1 MFLAP
6 IFKSVTKEFCEEM
19 KQSKLFTKT
28 SKTLPKDEISIN
40 SQLLLKSGF
49 IDKEIAGVYSFL
61 PLGHRVLNK
70 IINIIREEMNAID
83 GQEILLTALQSPQT
97 WEPTDRW
104 DDAKMDVWFK
114 TELKN
119 GSKLGLAPTHEEPL
133 TKLMKKFIT
142 SYKDL
147 PAYAYQFQTKFRNE
161 TRAKSGIL
169 RTREFIMKDLYSFCR
184 DQNELDT
191 YYERAKNAYI
201 KIFDRLGLGE
211 ITYVTYASG
220 GTFCKFSHEF
230 QTLCE
235 YGEDLIYISEEKKIA
250 INREIFTDE
259 IVAEFGLSKADF
271 VEKKAIEVG
280 NIFKLGT
287 KFSDGLGLVYA
298 DETGER
304 KPVIMGSY
312 GIGPGR
318 VMGTIVE
325 THHDDKGIIWPQ
337 EVAPYR
343 VHIVSLGKEEA
354 VQIEAEKL
362 YQQLNQQ
369 GIETL
374 WDDRINVGP
383 GAKFADSDLIG
394 CPVRIT
400 VSGKTLEKGQYE
412 VKRRNSQQV
421 EFVDHGNIIDYL
433 K

>member
-1 MFLAP
+1 
-6 IFKSVTKEFCEEM
+6 M

-28 SKTLPKDEISIN
+28 SKTLPKDEVSLN

-49 IDKEIAGVYSFL
+49 IDKEMAGAYSFL

-70 IINIIREEMNAID
+70 IINVIREEMNAID
-83 GQEILLTALQSPQT
+83 GQEMMLTSLQSPAT

-104 DDAKMDVWFK
+104 DDQKMDVWFK

-119 GSKLGLAPTHEEPL
+119 GNQLGLAPTHEEPL
-133 TKLMKKFIT
+133 TKLMKKFIN

-147 PAYAYQFQTKFRNE
+147 PVFAYQFQTKFRNE

-184 DQNELDT
+184 TQEELDE
-191 YYERAKNAYI
+191 YYERAKAAYV
-201 KIFDRLGLGE
+201 KIFARLGLGA
-211 ITYVTYASG
+211 ITYVTFASG
-220 GTFCKFSHEF
+220 GTFSRFSHEF

-235 YGEDLIYISEEKKIA
+235 YGEDIIYINEEKKIA

-259 IVAEFGLSKADF
+259 IIKEFGLQKEDF

-287 KFSDGLGLVYA
+287 KFSDALGLQFV
-298 DETGER
+298 EENGER

-312 GIGPGR
+312 GIGPAR
-318 VMGTIVE
+318 AMGTVVE
-325 THHDDKGIIWPQ
+325 TCNDEKGIIWPKNI
-337 EVAPYR
+337 APFQ
-343 VHIVSLGKEEA
+343 VHIISLGKDEVIASES
-354 VQIEAEKL
+354 EKL
-362 YQQLNQQ
+362 YTQLLAHNL
-369 GIETL
+369 EVL
-374 WDDRINVGP
+374 WDDRPNVNP

-394 CPVRIT
+394 CPIRIT
-400 VSGKTLEKGQYE
+400 VSGKNIENRQYE
-412 VKRRNSQQV
+412 VKRRIGGDAMYIPQENIL
-421 EFVDHGNIIDYL
+421 EFLEKEL

>member
-1 MFLAP
+1 MR
-6 IFKSVTKEFCEEM
+6 
-19 KQSKLFTKT
+19 QSKLFTKT
-28 SKTLPKDEISIN
+28 SKTLPKDEVSVN

-61 PLGHRVLNK
+61 PMGYRVLDK

-83 GQEILLTALQSPQT
+83 GQEIMLTALQSPQT

-104 DDAKMDVWFK
+104 DDSKMDVWFK

-147 PAYAYQFQTKFRNE
+147 PVYAYQFQTKFRNE

-184 DQNELDT
+184 NQQELDE
-191 YYERAKNAYI
+191 YYEKAKAAYVR
-201 KIFDRLGLGE
+201 IFERLGLGD

-220 GTFCKFSHEF
+220 GTFSKFSHEF

-235 YGEDLIYISEEKKIA
+235 YGEDLIYINEEKKIA
-250 INREIFTDE
+250 INREIFEDE
-259 IVAEFGLSKADF
+259 ILSEFGLTKADF

-287 KFSDGLGLVYA
+287 KFSDGLGLQYV
-298 DETGER
+298 DENGER
-304 KPVIMGSY
+304 KNVIMGSY

-325 THHDDKGIIWPQ
+325 THNDKNGIIWPK
-337 EVAPYR
+337 EVAPYQ
-343 VHIVSLGKEEA
+343 VHIVSLGKDEVVMQES
-354 VQIEAEKL
+354 EKL
-362 YQQLNQQ
+362 YNQLNQA
-369 GIETL
+369 GYEVL
-374 WDDRINVGP
+374 WDDRTNLGP

-394 CPVRIT
+394 CPIRIT
-400 VSGKTLEKGQYE
+400 VSGKNIEKSQYE
-412 VKRRNSQQV
+412 VKRRIGGDA
-421 EFVDHGNIIDYL
+421 EFIPQNDIEAFLANEL

>member
-1 MFLAP
+1 MR
-6 IFKSVTKEFCEEM
+6 
-19 KQSKLFTKT
+19 QSRLFTKT
-28 SKTLPKDEISIN
+28 SKTLPKDEVSIN

-70 IINIIREEMNAID
+70 IINVIRQEMNAID
-83 GQEILLTALQSPQT
+83 GQEILMTALQSPQT

-119 GSKLGLAPTHEEPL
+119 GSQLGLAPTHEEPL
-133 TKLMKKFIT
+133 TKLMKKFIN

-147 PAYAYQFQTKFRNE
+147 PAFAYQFQTKFRNE

-184 DQNELDT
+184 DQAELDE
-191 YYERAKNAYI
+191 YYEKAKNAYI
-201 KIFDRLGLGE
+201 KIFDRLGIGE

-220 GTFCKFSHEF
+220 GTFSKFSHEF

-235 YGEDLIYISEEKKIA
+235 YGEDIIYINEEKKIA
-250 INREIFTDE
+250 INREIFVDE
-259 IVAEFGLSKADF
+259 VIAEFGLTRNDF

-287 KFSDGLGLVYA
+287 KFSDGLGLQYV
-298 DETGER
+298 DEKGER

-325 THHDDKGIIWPQ
+325 THNDEKGIIWPK
-337 EVAPYR
+337 EVAPYQ
-343 VHIVSLGKEEA
+343 VHIVSLGKEDSIMAES
-354 VQIEAEKL
+354 EKL
-362 YQQLNQQ
+362 YRLLNEN
-369 GIETL
+369 GFETL
-374 WDDRINVGP
+374 WDDRVNLNP

-394 CPVRIT
+394 CPVRVT
-400 VSGKTLEKGQYE
+400 VSGKNIENRQYE
-412 VKRRNSQQV
+412 VKRRSGGEV
-421 EFVDHGNIIDYL
+421 EFIPQESIIDYL
-433 K
+433 KK

>member
-1 MFLAP
+1 MR
-6 IFKSVTKEFCEEM
+6 
-19 KQSKLFTKT
+19 QSKLFTKT
-28 SKTLPKDEISIN
+28 SKTLPKDEVSVN

-61 PLGHRVLNK
+61 PMGYRVLDK

-83 GQEILLTALQSPQT
+83 GQEIMLTALQSPQT

-104 DDAKMDVWFK
+104 DDSKMDVWFK

-147 PAYAYQFQTKFRNE
+147 PVYAYQFQTKFRNE

-184 DQNELDT
+184 NQQELDE
-191 YYERAKNAYI
+191 YYEKAKAAYVR
-201 KIFDRLGLGE
+201 IFERLGLGD

-220 GTFCKFSHEF
+220 GTFSKFSHEF

-235 YGEDLIYISEEKKIA
+235 YGEDLIYINEEKKIA
-250 INREIFTDE
+250 INREIFEDE
-259 IVAEFGLSKADF
+259 ILSEFGLTKADF

-287 KFSDGLGLVYA
+287 KFSDGLGLQYV
-298 DETGER
+298 DENGER
-304 KPVIMGSY
+304 KNVIMGSY

-325 THHDDKGIIWPQ
+325 THNDKNGIIWPK
-337 EVAPYR
+337 EVAPYQ
-343 VHIVSLGKEEA
+343 VHIVSLGKDEVVMQES
-354 VQIEAEKL
+354 EKL
-362 YQQLNQQ
+362 YNQLNQA
-369 GIETL
+369 GYEVL
-374 WDDRINVGP
+374 WDDRTNLGP

-394 CPVRIT
+394 CPIRIT
-400 VSGKTLEKGQYE
+400 VSGKNIEKSQYE
-412 VKRRNSQQV
+412 VKRRIGGDA
-421 EFVDHGNIIDYL
+421 EFIPQNDIEAFLDNEL

>member
-1 MFLAP
+1 
-6 IFKSVTKEFCEEM
+6 M

-28 SKTLPKDEISIN
+28 SKTLPKDEVSVN

-49 IDKEIAGVYSFL
+49 IDKEMAGAYSYL
-61 PLGHRVLNK
+61 PLGLRVLNK

-83 GQEILLTALQSPQT
+83 GQELSLTALQNQAT
-97 WEPTDRW
+97 WEATDRW
-104 DDAKMDVWFK
+104 DDQKMDVWFK

-119 GSKLGLAPTHEEPL
+119 GTKLGLAPTHEEPL
-133 TKLMKKFIT
+133 TKLMKKFIN

-184 DQNELDT
+184 NQQELDE
-191 YYERAKNAYI
+191 YYERAKAAYVR
-201 KIFDRLGLGE
+201 IFERLGLGA

-220 GTFCKFSHEF
+220 GTFSRFSHEF

-235 YGEDLIYISEEKKIA
+235 YGEDIIYINEEKKIA
-250 INREIFTDE
+250 INREIFEDA
-259 IVAEFGLSKADF
+259 IIAEFGLTKADF

-287 KFSDGLGLVYA
+287 KFSDGLGLQYV

-325 THHDDKGIIWPQ
+325 TCNDEKGIIWPKNI
-337 EVAPYR
+337 APYH
-343 VHIVSLGKEEA
+343 VHIISLGKEES
-354 VQIEAEKL
+354 INDEAQKLHDLLEK
-362 YQQLNQQ
+362 NN
-369 GIETL
+369 IETL
-374 WDDRINVGP
+374 WDDRPNVNP
-383 GAKFADSDLIG
+383 GAKFADADLIG
-394 CPVRIT
+394 CPIRIT
-400 VSGKTLEKGQYE
+400 VSGKNMEKGQYE
-412 VKRRNSQQV
+412 IKRRAGGDAEFIDQSQILNFLA
-421 EFVDHGNIIDYL
+421 EAL

>member
-1 MFLAP
+1 
-6 IFKSVTKEFCEEM
+6 M
-19 KQSKLFTKT
+19 KQSRLFTKT
-28 SKTLPKDEISIN
+28 SKTLPKDEVSIN

-61 PLGHRVLNK
+61 PLGHRVLHK
-70 IINIIREEMNAID
+70 IINVIREEMNAID
-83 GQEILLTALQSPQT
+83 GQEMLLTALQAPQT
-97 WEPTDRW
+97 WEATDRW

-133 TKLMKKFIT
+133 TKLMKKFIN

-147 PAYAYQFQTKFRNE
+147 PVFAYQFQTKFRNE

-184 DQNELDT
+184 DQNELDG

-201 KIFDRLGLGE
+201 RIFQRLGLGD

-235 YGEDLIYISEEKKIA
+235 YGEDLIYINEEKKVA

-271 VEKKAIEVG
+271 VERKAIEVG

-287 KFSDGLGLVYA
+287 KFSDGLGLQYV
-298 DETGER
+298 DENGER

-325 THHDDKGIIWPQ
+325 THHDEKGIIWPL
-337 EVAPYR
+337 EVAPYK
-343 VHIVSLGKEEA
+343 VHIVALGKEDAINQEA
-354 VQIEAEKL
+354 DRL
-362 YQQLNQQ
+362 YRQLNDN

-374 WDDRINVGP
+374 LDDRINLNP
-383 GAKFADSDLIG
+383 GAKFADADLIG

-400 VSGKTLEKGQYE
+400 VSGKNMENRQYE
-412 VKRRNSQQV
+412 VKRRAGGDV
-421 EFVDHGNIIDYL
+421 EFIPQDNIMHYL
-433 K
+433 NDCLK

>member
-1 MFLAP
+1 MR
-6 IFKSVTKEFCEEM
+6 
-19 KQSKLFTKT
+19 QSKLFTKT
-28 SKTLPKDEISIN
+28 SKTLPKDEVSIN

-49 IDKEIAGVYSFL
+49 IDKEMAGAYSFL
-61 PLGHRVLNK
+61 PLGHRVLDK

-83 GQEILLTALQSPQT
+83 GQEIMLTALQSPQT
-97 WEPTDRW
+97 WEATGRW
-104 DDAKMDVWFK
+104 DDQKMDVWFK

-119 GSKLGLAPTHEEPL
+119 GSQLGLAPTHEEPL

-147 PAYAYQFQTKFRNE
+147 PAFPYQFQTKFRNE

-184 DQNELDT
+184 DQQELDE
-191 YYERAKNAYI
+191 YYERAKEAYV
-201 KIFDRLGLGE
+201 KIFARLGLGD

-230 QTLCE
+230 QTLCD
-235 YGEDLIYISEEKKIA
+235 YGEDLIYVNEEKMIA

-259 IVAEFGLSKADF
+259 IVADFGLTKNDF

-287 KFSDGLGLVYA
+287 KFSDGIGLVYV
-298 DETGER
+298 DENQQR

-325 THHDDKGIIWPQ
+325 THHDDKGIIWPAS
-337 EVAPYR
+337 VAPYQ
-343 VHIVSLGKEEA
+343 VHIVSLGKDDA
-354 VQIEAEKL
+354 IQNQAEKL
-362 YQQLNQQ
+362 YNSLQQH
-369 GIETL
+369 GFEVL
-374 WDDRINVGP
+374 WDDRRSVNP

-394 CPVRIT
+394 CPTRIT
-400 VSGKTLEKGQYE
+400 VSGKNMEKQQYE
-412 VKRRNSQQV
+412 VKQRCGGDAQYIPQDKIV
-421 EFVDHGNIIDYL
+421 EFL
-433 K
+433 QAQK

>member
-1 MFLAP
+1 
-6 IFKSVTKEFCEEM
+6 M

-28 SKTLPKDEISIN
+28 SKTLPKDEVSLN

-49 IDKEIAGVYSFL
+49 IDKEMAGAYSFL

-70 IINIIREEMNAID
+70 IINVIREEMNAIE
-83 GQEILLTALQSPQT
+83 GQEIMLTSLQAPAT

-104 DDAKMDVWFK
+104 DDQKMDVWFK

-119 GSKLGLAPTHEEPL
+119 GNQLGLAPTHEEPL
-133 TKLMKKFIT
+133 TKLMKKFIN

-147 PAYAYQFQTKFRNE
+147 PVFAYQFQTKFRNE

-184 DQNELDT
+184 TQEELDE
-191 YYERAKNAYI
+191 YYERAKAAYV
-201 KIFDRLGLGE
+201 KIFDRLGLGA
-211 ITYVTYASG
+211 ITYVTFASG
-220 GTFCKFSHEF
+220 GTFSRFSHEF

-235 YGEDLIYISEEKKIA
+235 YGEDIIYINEEKKIA

-259 IVAEFGLSKADF
+259 IIKEFGLQREDF

-287 KFSDGLGLVYA
+287 KFSDALGLQFV
-298 DETGER
+298 EENGER

-312 GIGPGR
+312 GIGPAR
-318 VMGTIVE
+318 TMGTVVE
-325 THHDDKGIIWPQ
+325 TCNDEKGIIWPKNI
-337 EVAPYR
+337 APFQ
-343 VHIVSLGKEEA
+343 VHIISLGKDEVIASES
-354 VQIEAEKL
+354 EKL
-362 YQQLNQQ
+362 YMQLLAQNF
-369 GIETL
+369 EVL
-374 WDDRINVGP
+374 WDDRPNVNP

-394 CPVRIT
+394 CPIRIT
-400 VSGKTLEKGQYE
+400 VSGKNIENKQYE
-412 VKRRNSQQV
+412 VKRRIGGDAMYIPQETIV
-421 EFVDHGNIIDYL
+421 EFLEKEL

>member
-1 MFLAP
+1 
-6 IFKSVTKEFCEEM
+6 M
-19 KQSKLFTKT
+19 KQSRLFTKT
-28 SKTLPKDEISIN
+28 SKTLPKDEVSVN

-49 IDKEIAGVYSFL
+49 IDKEMAGAYSYL
-61 PLGHRVLNK
+61 PLGLRVLNK

-83 GQEILLTALQSPQT
+83 GQELSLTALQNQAT
-97 WEPTDRW
+97 WEATDRW
-104 DDAKMDVWFK
+104 DDQKMDVWFK

-119 GSKLGLAPTHEEPL
+119 GTTLGLAPTHEEPL
-133 TKLMKKFIT
+133 TRLMKKFIN

-184 DQNELDT
+184 NQQELDE
-191 YYERAKNAYI
+191 YYERAKAAYVR
-201 KIFDRLGLGE
+201 IFERLGLGD
-211 ITYVTYASG
+211 ITYVTFASG
-220 GTFCKFSHEF
+220 GTFSRFSHEF

-235 YGEDLIYISEEKKIA
+235 YGEDIIYINEAKKIA

-259 IVAEFGLSKADF
+259 IIAEFGLTRADF

-287 KFSDGLGLVYA
+287 KFSDGLGLQYV

-325 THHDDKGIIWPQ
+325 TCNDEKGIIWPKNI
-337 EVAPYR
+337 APYH
-343 VHIVSLGKEEA
+343 VHIISLGKEES
-354 VQIEAEKL
+354 INDEAQKLHDLLEK
-362 YQQLNQQ
+362 NN
-369 GIETL
+369 IETL
-374 WDDRINVGP
+374 WDDRPNVNP
-383 GAKFADSDLIG
+383 GAKFADADLIG
-394 CPVRIT
+394 CPIRIT
-400 VSGKTLEKGQYE
+400 VSGKNIEKGQYE
-412 VKRRNSQQV
+412 IKRRAGGDA
-421 EFVDHGNIIDYL
+421 EFIDQNQILAYL
-433 K
+433 AEALK

>member
-1 MFLAP
+1 
-6 IFKSVTKEFCEEM
+6 
-19 KQSKLFTKT
+19 
-28 SKTLPKDEISIN
+28 
-40 SQLLLKSGF
+40 
-49 IDKEIAGVYSFL
+49 
-61 PLGHRVLNK
+61 
-70 IINIIREEMNAID
+70 
-83 GQEILLTALQSPQT
+83 
-97 WEPTDRW
+97 
-104 DDAKMDVWFK
+104 MDVWFK

-133 TKLMKKFIT
+133 TKLMKKFIN

-184 DQNELDT
+184 DQQELDA

-235 YGEDLIYISEEKKIA
+235 YGEDLIYINEDKKIA

-259 IVAEFGLSKADF
+259 IIAEFGLTKADF

-287 KFSDGLGLVYA
+287 KFSDGLGLHYV
-298 DETGER
+298 DENGER

-325 THHDDKGIIWPQ
+325 THHDEKGIIWPR
-337 EVAPYR
+337 EVAPYL

-354 VQIEAEKL
+354 VQVEAEKL
-362 YQQLNQQ
+362 YDMLTAA

-374 WDDRINVGP
+374 WDDRISVGP

-394 CPVRIT
+394 CPIRIT
-400 VSGKTLEKGQYE
+400 VSGKNIEKGQLE
-412 VKRRNSQQV
+412 VKKRDAKDA
-421 EFVDHGNIIDYL
+421 EFIDQNNILAYL

>member
-1 MFLAP
+1 
-6 IFKSVTKEFCEEM
+6 M
-19 KQSKLFTKT
+19 KQSRLFTKT
-28 SKTLPKDEISIN
+28 SKTLPKDEVSVN

-49 IDKEIAGVYSFL
+49 IDKEMAGAYSYL
-61 PLGHRVLNK
+61 PLGLRVLNK

-83 GQEILLTALQSPQT
+83 GQELSLTALQNQAT
-97 WEPTDRW
+97 WEATDRW
-104 DDAKMDVWFK
+104 DDQKMDVWFK

-119 GSKLGLAPTHEEPL
+119 GTTLGLAPTHEEPL
-133 TKLMKKFIT
+133 TRLMKKFIN

-184 DQNELDT
+184 NQQELDE
-191 YYERAKNAYI
+191 YYERAKAAYVR
-201 KIFDRLGLGE
+201 IFERLGLGD
-211 ITYVTYASG
+211 ITYVTFASG
-220 GTFCKFSHEF
+220 GTFSRFSHEF

-235 YGEDLIYISEEKKIA
+235 YGEDIIYINEEKKIA

-259 IVAEFGLSKADF
+259 IIGEFGLTRADF

-287 KFSDGLGLVYA
+287 KFSDGLGLHYV

-325 THHDDKGIIWPQ
+325 TCNDEKGIIWPKNI
-337 EVAPYR
+337 APYH
-343 VHIVSLGKEEA
+343 VHIISLGKEES
-354 VQIEAEKL
+354 INDEAQKLHDLLEK
-362 YQQLNQQ
+362 NN
-369 GIETL
+369 IETL
-374 WDDRINVGP
+374 WDDRPNVNP
-383 GAKFADSDLIG
+383 GAKFADADLIG
-394 CPVRIT
+394 CPIRIT
-400 VSGKTLEKGQYE
+400 VSGKNIEKGQYE
-412 VKRRNSQQV
+412 IKRRAGGDA
-421 EFVDHGNIIDYL
+421 EFIDQNQILAYL
-433 K
+433 GEALK

>member
-1 MFLAP
+1 MR
-6 IFKSVTKEFCEEM
+6 
-19 KQSKLFTKT
+19 QSKLFTKT
-28 SKTLPKDEISIN
+28 SKTLPKDEVSIN

-49 IDKEIAGVYSFL
+49 IDKDIAGVYSFL
-61 PLGHRVLNK
+61 PLGYIVLNK
-70 IINIIREEMNAID
+70 IIKVIREEMNAID
-83 GQEILLTALQSPQT
+83 GQELLLAALQSPAT

-104 DDAKMDVWFK
+104 DDKKMDVWFK

-119 GSKLGLAPTHEEPL
+119 KSQLGLAPTHEEPL
-133 TKLMKKFIT
+133 TKLMKKFIN

-147 PAYAYQFQTKFRNE
+147 PVYAYQFQTKFRNE

-169 RTREFIMKDLYSFCR
+169 RTREFIMKDLYSFCKS
-184 DQNELDT
+184 QEELDA
-191 YYERAKNAYI
+191 YYEIAKNAYV
-201 KIFDRLGLGE
+201 KIFDRLGIGE

-235 YGEDLIYISEEKKIA
+235 YGEDLIYINEEKKIA
-250 INREIFTDE
+250 INREIFTDDL
-259 IVAEFGLSKADF
+259 VKEFGLTKADF

-287 KFSDGLGLVYA
+287 KFSDALGLQFV
-298 DETGER
+298 DETGAR
-304 KPVIMGSY
+304 HPVIMGSY

-325 THHDDKGIIWPQ
+325 THNDGKGILWPK
-337 EVAPYR
+337 EIAPYH
-343 VHIVSLGKEEA
+343 VHIISLGKDEA

-362 YQQLNQQ
+362 YNLLNEKN
-369 GIETL
+369 IEVL
-374 WDDRINVGP
+374 WDDRISVNP

-394 CPVRIT
+394 CPIRIT
-400 VSGKTLEKGQYE
+400 VSGKNMEKNQYE
-412 VKRRNSQQV
+412 VKRRSGGDAEYIPQDDV
-421 EFVDHGNIIDYL
+421 ISFLEKEL

>member
-1 MFLAP
+1 
-6 IFKSVTKEFCEEM
+6 M

-28 SKTLPKDEISIN
+28 SKTLPKDEVSVN

-49 IDKEIAGVYSFL
+49 IDKEMAGVYSYL

-70 IINIIREEMNAID
+70 IINIIREEMNAIG
-83 GQEILLTALQSPQT
+83 GQEIMLTALQSPAT
-97 WEPTDRW
+97 WQATDRW
-104 DDAKMDVWFK
+104 DDQKMDVWFK

-119 GSKLGLAPTHEEPL
+119 GSQLGLAPTHEEPL

-147 PAYAYQFQTKFRNE
+147 PAFPYQFQTKFRNE

-184 DQNELDT
+184 NQQELDE
-191 YYERAKNAYI
+191 YYEKAKAAYVR
-201 KIFDRLGLGE
+201 IFDRLGLGH
-211 ITYVTYASG
+211 ITYITFASG
-220 GTFCKFSHEF
+220 GTFSKFSHEF

-235 YGEDLIYISEEKKIA
+235 YGEDIIYVNEEKKIA
-250 INREIFTDE
+250 INREIFEDE
-259 IVAEFGLSKADF
+259 IVKEFGLTKADF

-287 KFSDGLGLVYA
+287 KFSENLDLKYA
-298 DETGER
+298 DESGA
-304 KPVIMGSY
+304 KQPVIMGSY

-325 THHDDKGIIWPQ
+325 TCNDEKGIIWPKNI
-337 EVAPYR
+337 APYQ
-343 VHIVSLGKEEA
+343 VHIISLGKDEA
-354 VQIEAEKL
+354 IMQESENL
-362 YQQLNQQ
+362 YNSLQANNF
-369 GIETL
+369 EVL
-374 WDDRINVGP
+374 WDDRTSVNP

-394 CPVRIT
+394 CPIRIT
-400 VSGKTLEKGQYE
+400 VSGKNIENKQYE
-412 VKRRNSQQV
+412 VKRRAGGDA
-421 EFVDHGNIIDYL
+421 EFIPQDQIVKFLAEEL

>member
-1 MFLAP
+1 
-6 IFKSVTKEFCEEM
+6 M
-19 KQSKLFTKT
+19 KQSRLFTKT
-28 SKTLPKDEISIN
+28 SKTLPKDEVSIN

-61 PLGHRVLNK
+61 PLGHRVLHK
-70 IINIIREEMNAID
+70 IINVIREEMNAID
-83 GQEILLTALQSPQT
+83 GQEMLLTALQAPQT
-97 WEPTDRW
+97 WEATDRW

-133 TKLMKKFIT
+133 TKLMKKFIN

-147 PAYAYQFQTKFRNE
+147 PVFAYQFQTKFRNE

-184 DQNELDT
+184 DQNELDG

-201 KIFDRLGLGE
+201 RIFQRLGLGD

-235 YGEDLIYISEEKKIA
+235 YGEDLIYINEEKKVA

-271 VEKKAIEVG
+271 VERKAIEVG

-287 KFSDGLGLVYA
+287 KFSDGLGLQYV
-298 DETGER
+298 DENGER

-325 THHDDKGIIWPQ
+325 THHDEKGIIWPL
-337 EVAPYR
+337 EVAPYK
-343 VHIVSLGKEEA
+343 VHIVALGKEDAINQEA
-354 VQIEAEKL
+354 DRL
-362 YQQLNQQ
+362 YRQLNDN

-374 WDDRINVGP
+374 LDDRINLNP
-383 GAKFADSDLIG
+383 GAKFADADLIG

-400 VSGKTLEKGQYE
+400 VSGKNMENRQYE
-412 VKRRNSQQV
+412 VKRRAGGDV
-421 EFVDHGNIIDYL
+421 EFIPQDNIMQYL
-433 K
+433 NDCLK

>member
-1 MFLAP
+1 
-6 IFKSVTKEFCEEM
+6 M

-28 SKTLPKDEISIN
+28 SKTLPKDEVSIN

-49 IDKEIAGVYSFL
+49 IDKEMAGVYSYL

-83 GQEILLTALQSPQT
+83 GQELLLTALQSPST

-104 DDAKMDVWFK
+104 DDKKMDVWFK

-119 GSKLGLAPTHEEPL
+119 GAQLGLAPTHEEPL

-147 PAYAYQFQTKFRNE
+147 PTFPYQFQTKFRNE

-184 DQNELDT
+184 NQQELDE
-191 YYERAKNAYI
+191 YYERAKAAYV
-201 KIFDRLGLGE
+201 KIFDRLGLGA
-211 ITYVTYASG
+211 ITYVTFASG

-230 QTLCE
+230 QTLCD
-235 YGEDLIYISEEKKIA
+235 YGEDIIYVNEEKKIA
-250 INREIFTDE
+250 INREIFSDE
-259 IVAEFGLSKADF
+259 VASEFGLTKADF

-287 KFSDGLGLVYA
+287 KFSESLGLQYV
-298 DETGER
+298 DETSAR
-304 KPVIMGSY
+304 QPVVMGSY

-325 THHDDKGIIWPQ
+325 TCNDEKGIIWPKNI
-337 EVAPYR
+337 APYF
-343 VHIVSLGKEEA
+343 VHIISLSKDEA
-354 VQIEAEKL
+354 VVQVAENL
-362 YQQLNQQ
+362 YNSLNAN
-369 GIETL
+369 GIEVL
-374 WDDRINVGP
+374 WDDRPNVNP

-394 CPVRIT
+394 CPIRIT
-400 VSGKTLEKGQYE
+400 VSAKNIENKQYE
-412 VKRRNSQQV
+412 VKKRCGGDSMFIAHDQ
-421 EFVDHGNIIDYL
+421 IISFLNEEL

>member
-1 MFLAP
+1 M
-6 IFKSVTKEFCEEM
+6 
-19 KQSKLFTKT
+19 
-28 SKTLPKDEISIN
+28 
-40 SQLLLKSGF
+40 KSGF

-61 PLGHRVLNK
+61 PLGHRVLHK
-70 IINIIREEMNAID
+70 IINVIREEMNAID
-83 GQEILLTALQSPQT
+83 GQEMLLTALQAPQT
-97 WEPTDRW
+97 WEATDRW

-133 TKLMKKFIT
+133 TKLMKKFIN

-147 PAYAYQFQTKFRNE
+147 PVFAYQFQTKFRNE

-184 DQNELDT
+184 DQNELDG

-201 KIFDRLGLGE
+201 RIFQRLGLGD

-235 YGEDLIYISEEKKIA
+235 YGEDLIYINEEKKVA

-271 VEKKAIEVG
+271 VERKAIEVG

-287 KFSDGLGLVYA
+287 KFSDGLGLQYV
-298 DETGER
+298 DENGER

-325 THHDDKGIIWPQ
+325 THHDEKGIIWPL
-337 EVAPYR
+337 EVAPYK
-343 VHIVSLGKEEA
+343 VHIVALGKEDAINQEA
-354 VQIEAEKL
+354 DRL
-362 YQQLNQQ
+362 YRQLNDN

-374 WDDRINVGP
+374 LDDRINLNP
-383 GAKFADSDLIG
+383 GAKFADADLIG

-400 VSGKTLEKGQYE
+400 VSGKNMENRQYE
-412 VKRRNSQQV
+412 VKRRAGGDV
-421 EFVDHGNIIDYL
+421 EFIPQDNIMHYL
-433 K
+433 NDCLK

>member
-1 MFLAP
+1 MR
-6 IFKSVTKEFCEEM
+6 
-19 KQSKLFTKT
+19 QSKLFTKT
-28 SKTLPKDEISIN
+28 SKTLPKDEVSVN

-61 PLGHRVLNK
+61 PMGYRVLDK

-83 GQEILLTALQSPQT
+83 GQEIMLTALQSPQT

-104 DDAKMDVWFK
+104 DDSKMDVWFK

-147 PAYAYQFQTKFRNE
+147 PVYAYQFQTKFRNE

-184 DQNELDT
+184 NQQELDE
-191 YYERAKNAYI
+191 YYEKAKAAYVR
-201 KIFDRLGLGE
+201 IFERLGLGD

-220 GTFCKFSHEF
+220 GTFSKFSHEF

-235 YGEDLIYISEEKKIA
+235 YGEDLIYINEEKKIA
-250 INREIFTDE
+250 INREIFEDE
-259 IVAEFGLSKADF
+259 ILSEFGLTKADF

-287 KFSDGLGLVYA
+287 KFSDGLGLQYV
-298 DETGER
+298 DENGER
-304 KPVIMGSY
+304 KNVIMGSY

-325 THHDDKGIIWPQ
+325 THNDKNGIIWPK
-337 EVAPYR
+337 EVAPYQ
-343 VHIVSLGKEEA
+343 VHIVSLGKDEA
-354 VQIEAEKL
+354 VMQESEKL
-362 YQQLNQQ
+362 YNQLNQA
-369 GIETL
+369 GYEVL
-374 WDDRINVGP
+374 WDDRTNLGP

-394 CPVRIT
+394 CPIRIT
-400 VSGKTLEKGQYE
+400 VSGKNIEKSQYE
-412 VKRRNSQQV
+412 VKRRIGGDA
-421 EFVDHGNIIDYL
+421 EFIPQNDIEAFLDNEL

>member
-1 MFLAP
+1 
-6 IFKSVTKEFCEEM
+6 M

-28 SKTLPKDEISIN
+28 SKTLPKDEVSVN

-49 IDKEIAGVYSFL
+49 IDKEMAGAYSYL
-61 PLGHRVLNK
+61 PLGLRVLNK

-83 GQEILLTALQSPQT
+83 GQELSLTALQNQAT
-97 WEPTDRW
+97 WEATDRW
-104 DDAKMDVWFK
+104 DDQKMDVWFK

-119 GSKLGLAPTHEEPL
+119 GTKLGLAPTHEEPL
-133 TKLMKKFIT
+133 TKLMKKFIN

-184 DQNELDT
+184 NQQELDE
-191 YYERAKNAYI
+191 YYERAKAAYVR
-201 KIFDRLGLGE
+201 IFERLGLGA

-220 GTFCKFSHEF
+220 GTFSRFSHEF

-235 YGEDLIYISEEKKIA
+235 YGEDIIYINEEKKIA
-250 INREIFTDE
+250 INREIFEDA
-259 IVAEFGLSKADF
+259 IIAEFGLTKADF

-287 KFSDGLGLVYA
+287 KFSDGLGLQYV

-325 THHDDKGIIWPQ
+325 TCNDEKGIIWPKNI
-337 EVAPYR
+337 APYH
-343 VHIVSLGKEEA
+343 VHIISLGKEES
-354 VQIEAEKL
+354 INDEAQKLHDLLEK
-362 YQQLNQQ
+362 NN
-369 GIETL
+369 IETL
-374 WDDRINVGP
+374 CDDRPNVNP
-383 GAKFADSDLIG
+383 GAKFADADLIG
-394 CPVRIT
+394 CPIRIT
-400 VSGKTLEKGQYE
+400 VSGKNMEKGQYE
-412 VKRRNSQQV
+412 IKRRAGGDAEFIDQSQILNFLA
-421 EFVDHGNIIDYL
+421 EAL

>member
-1 MFLAP
+1 MR
-6 IFKSVTKEFCEEM
+6 
-19 KQSKLFTKT
+19 QSRLFTKT
-28 SKTLPKDEISIN
+28 SKTLPKDEVSIN

-49 IDKEIAGVYSFL
+49 IDKEFAGVYSFL

-70 IINIIREEMNAID
+70 IINVIRQEMNAID
-83 GQEILLTALQSPQT
+83 GQEILMTALQSPQT

-119 GSKLGLAPTHEEPL
+119 GSQLGLAPTHEEPL
-133 TKLMKKFIT
+133 TKMMKKFIN

-184 DQNELDT
+184 DQAELDE

-201 KIFDRLGLGE
+201 KIFNRLGIGE

-220 GTFCKFSHEF
+220 GTFSKFSHEF

-235 YGEDLIYISEEKKIA
+235 YGEDLIYINEEKKIA
-250 INREIFTDE
+250 INREIFVDE
-259 IVAEFGLSKADF
+259 VIAEFGLSRNDF

-287 KFSDGLGLVYA
+287 KFSDGLSLQYV
-298 DETGER
+298 DEKGER

-325 THHDDKGIIWPQ
+325 THNDEKGIIWPK
-337 EVAPYR
+337 EVAPYQ
-343 VHIVSLGKEEA
+343 VHIVSLGKEESIMA
-354 VQIEAEKL
+354 ESEKL
-362 YQQLNQQ
+362 YRMLNEN
-369 GIETL
+369 GFETL
-374 WDDRINVGP
+374 WDDRVNLNP

-394 CPVRIT
+394 CPVRVT
-400 VSGKTLEKGQYE
+400 VSGKNIENRQYE
-412 VKRRNSQQV
+412 VKRRSGGEV
-421 EFVDHGNIIDYL
+421 EFIPQDNIIDYL
-433 K
+433 NK